1 MKKKLTFGL
10 LLMSIFSYSQTVTL
24 EGSRFY
30 LDGKRLETREAR
42 QLFNTNYESA
52 SLYKQAKSKEAVG
65 GFLLGFGIGLTVGD
79 LAVGLFSD
87 AKYPG
92 TMTYVGVGSLVASI
106 PVLSGRKKI
115 YEKAADIYN
124 KEHKNGKLGAAQ
136 PSLELNLISNRAG
149 MGLQLKF

>member
-92 TMTYVGVGSLVASI
+92 KMTYVGVGSLVASI
-106 PVLSGRKKI
+106 PVLSGRKK
-115 YEKAADIYN
+115 
-124 KEHKNGKLGAAQ
+124 
-136 PSLELNLISNRAG
+136 NL
-149 MGLQLKF
+149 

>member
-106 PVLSGRKKI
+106 PVLSGRKKL

-124 KEHKNGKLGAAQ
+124 KEHKNGKLGAVQ

>member
-124 KEHKNGKLGAAQ
+124 KEHKNGKLGAVQ